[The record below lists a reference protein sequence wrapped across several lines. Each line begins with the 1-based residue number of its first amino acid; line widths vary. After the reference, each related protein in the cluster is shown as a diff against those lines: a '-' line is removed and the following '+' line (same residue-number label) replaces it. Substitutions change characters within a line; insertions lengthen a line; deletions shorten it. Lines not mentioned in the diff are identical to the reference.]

1 MSRLPSQTPGEA
13 AEGAVQDSEG
23 EEHLLS
29 WEGESPT
36 VLSAVQVGQGQPFNY
51 NIPEVPGPSGVGLP
65 ASSGHIPPPPPQTL
79 LPAVPL
85 MAASAAQPPPLRVPR
100 TTAYRKR
107 KAAEADAARG
117 GPSPGSRQVSTP
129 AASVARPRGS
139 TLATLALQVCLTVRL
154 PVGKLA
160 GDEKTQKGP
169 RGRGN
174 DSTFFFNCLLSVY
187 I

>member
-1 MSRLPSQTPGEA
+1 MG
-13 AEGAVQDSEG
+13 
-23 EEHLLS
+23 
-29 WEGESPT
+29 
-36 VLSAVQVGQGQPFNY
+36 QVQPFNY

-65 ASSGHIPPPPPQTL
+65 ASSGHIPPPPPPPPPPPQTL
-79 LPAVPL
+79 VPDVPL
-85 MAASAAQPPPLRVPR
+85 MTASAAQPPPLRVPR

-117 GPSPGSRQVSTP
+117 GPPPGSRQVSTP

-160 GDEKTQKGP
+160 GGDEKTQKGP
-169 RGRGN
+169 RGGMIALF
-174 DSTFFFNCLLSVY
+174 SLIVFYLY
-187 I
+187 IFESILK